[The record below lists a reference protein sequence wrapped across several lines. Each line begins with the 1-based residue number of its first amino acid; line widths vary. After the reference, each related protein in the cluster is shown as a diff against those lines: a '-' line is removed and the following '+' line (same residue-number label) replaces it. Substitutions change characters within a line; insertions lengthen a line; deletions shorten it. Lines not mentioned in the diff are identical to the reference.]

1 MFYFKFSF
9 WAAFIG
15 GTEMHFS
22 SSGSVTSCVKSNCL
36 VKEHVYIGF
45 IWKIYCVCVSAQPN
59 QMDSVFFSPVSLCEF
74 IVPESALAERKAFFI
89 YIYIVQIHPC
99 FTF

>member
-1 MFYFKFSF
+1 MALKYNTAETDYKQKKMFVFKFSF

-15 GTEMHFS
+15 GTEMHFA

-45 IWKIYCVCVSAQPN
+45 ILKIYCVCVSAQPN
-59 QMDSVFFSPVSLCEF
+59 QMDSVFFYVS
-74 IVPESALAERKAFFI
+74 V
-89 YIYIVQIHPC
+89 
-99 FTF
+99 